1 MAAFVVTG
9 VMVMVVTLVLVVVVL
24 VVVVLVVTLQV
35 LVMPTLYCQSSR
47 ADSLSCLLADWS
59 NFTHH

>member
-1 MAAFVVTG
+1 M
-9 VMVMVVTLVLVVVVL
+9 VMVVVTLVLVVVVL
-24 VVVVLVVTLQV
+24 VVMVLVVALLV

-59 NFTHH
+59 NFTHCC

>member
-1 MAAFVVTG
+1 
-9 VMVMVVTLVLVVVVL
+9 MVMVVTLVLVVVVL
-24 VVVVLVVTLQV
+24 VVVVLVVTLLV